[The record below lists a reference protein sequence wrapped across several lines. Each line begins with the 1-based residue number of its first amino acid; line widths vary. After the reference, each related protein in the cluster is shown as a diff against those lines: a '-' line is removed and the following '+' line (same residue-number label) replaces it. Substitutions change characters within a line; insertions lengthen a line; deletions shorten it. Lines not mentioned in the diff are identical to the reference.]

1 MNRIKWLGIITIIIL
16 LIFVMLFKVVK
27 VQNVAYK
34 YFYPIK
40 YEEYVYKYANEYNV
54 DPLLVFSII
63 KAESNFDENVVSSS
77 GAVGLMQL
85 METTAEEIAEELGI
99 EYKKGETLYDP
110 EMNIMLGVNYY
121 SKLIK
126 AYNNDCKLALAAYNA
141 GIGNVDNWIE
151 NEVIQGDGSDIENIP
166 FNETNNYVRKTLR
179 NYEIYKDLYKQ
190 N

>member
-1 MNRIKWLGIITIIIL
+1 MNKIKWLGIITIIIL

-27 VQNVAYK
+27 VQNMAYK

-63 KAESNFDENVVSSS
+63 KAESNFDEKVVSSS

-99 EYKKGETLYDP
+99 EYKKGETLYNP

-126 AYNNDCKLALAAYNA
+126 VYNNDCKLALAAYNA
-141 GIGNVDNWIE
+141 GIGNVDDWIE
-151 NEVIQGDGSDIENIP
+151 NEVIQDDGSDIENIP

>member
-1 MNRIKWLGIITIIIL
+1 MKKIKVIGVILIIL
-16 LIFVMLFKVVK
+16 IFIIAILFKVIK
-27 VQNVAYK
+27 VQDSVYK

-40 YEEYVYKYANEYNV
+40 YEEYVYKYAEKYNV

-63 KAESNFDENVVSSS
+63 KAESNFNERVVSSS

-85 METTAEEIAEELGI
+85 MESTAEELAEELGI
-99 EYKKGETLYDP
+99 DYKKGETLYNP

-151 NEVIQGDGSDIENIP
+151 NEVIQDDGSDIENIP